1 MANICIAAST
11 KMALQRRACDFGR
24 YVSTGERMKDGT
36 WLVPLD
42 DYVFDRLKK
51 AALDGETIDDTIQRL
66 IRLTDGTPLN

>member
-1 MANICIAAST
+1 MPHIRISAST
-11 KMALQRRACDFGR
+11 KMALRCRAFGR
-24 YVSTGERMKDGT
+24 YVSTGERLADGT

-42 DYVFDRLKK
+42 DEVHYHLER